1 MIKLI
6 VGNKGTGKTK
16 ALVTAANEAAKT
28 TKGNVVCIEK
38 GMQLTYDLSHD
49 VRLID
54 MDEYKVEGYEA
65 FGGFISGVMAGNYD
79 ITDVFVDGTVKV
91 GGKDFEALAVMI
103 AKIDELPHSADA
115 NITFSISADASELP
129 ASLNKYIVK

>member
-16 ALVTAANEAAKT
+16 ALVAAANEAAKT

-38 GMQLTYDLSHD
+38 GLQLTYDLSHD

-54 MDEYKVEGYEA
+54 MDEYNVEGYDA
-65 FGGFISGVMAGNYD
+65 FGGFISGVLAGNYD

-91 GGKDFEALAVMI
+91 GGRDFEALAAMI
-103 AKIDELPHSADA
+103 AKIDALPHSKDA
-115 NITFSISADASELP
+115 RLTFSISADASDLP
-129 ASLNKYIVK
+129 ASLSKYIAK

>member
-16 ALVTAANEAAKT
+16 ALVAAANEAAKT

-38 GMQLTYDLSHD
+38 GLKLTYDLSHA

-54 MDEYKVEGYEA
+54 MDEYNVEGYDA

-79 ITDVFVDGTVKV
+79 ITEVFVDGTVKV
-91 GGKDFEALAVMI
+91 GGKDFEALAAMI
-103 AKIDELPHSADA
+103 AKIDALPHSKDA
-115 NITFSISADASELP
+115 NLTFSISADASDLP
-129 ASLNKYIVK
+129 ASLSKYIAK